1 MTYRNICNICNSIR
15 EGTCNFLNIEI
26 HPSGTSGT
34 SGTSQ
39 RLTQGKATE
48 EILFTKVH
56 QMEER
61 VQSAF
66 ARERELAE
74 RLERA
79 KKEIQV
85 LMEEVE
91 EARDRDWENYR
102 VIATLEEKV
111 SILIL
116 TLVLG
121 ITFAMVSGFYLGK
134 LSIA

>member
-1 MTYRNICNICNSIR
+1 MTYRNICSGIR
-15 EGTCNFLNIEI
+15 DFLNREI
-26 HPSGTSGT
+26 HPSEVSEA
-34 SGTSQ
+34 SEASEASQ

-48 EILFTKVH
+48 EILFAKVR
-56 QMEER
+56 QMEEM

-79 KKEIQV
+79 KEEIQV

-102 VIATLEEKV
+102 VILTLEEKRN
-111 SILIL
+111 ILIL
-116 TLVLG
+116 TLGLG
-121 ITFAMVSGFYLGK
+121 ITLAIVSGFYIGR
-134 LSIA
+134 LSVG